1 MDDTLWNL
9 GDVSMLQI
17 GDTIKCHDADDM
29 IQTMQELAKE
39 DITTDFLYEK
49 DGRSGLWLVVERIGK
64 K

>member
-1 MDDTLWNL
+1 
-9 GDVSMLQI
+9 MLQI